1 MKRLA
6 QAPNLV
12 IATLWA
18 DILNGAGLGVTVQ
31 RAFAGSI
38 AGEIPP
44 DQALPELWLIDEAQ
58 AVAARQLLHQLQ
70 HPPERR
76 WACPGC
82 AEIIDGP
89 FETCWNCGSAA
100 PPGLPGT

>member
-1 MKRLA
+1 MMRLA
-6 QAPNLV
+6 QAPNLA

-18 DILNGAGLGVTVQ
+18 DMLSGAGFATTVQ

-44 DQALPELWLIDEAQ
+44 DQALPELWLVDASQ
-58 AVAARQLLHQLQ
+58 AGAARALLHALQ

-82 AEIIDGP
+82 NEVIDGP
-89 FETCWNCGSAA
+89 FDHCWQCGAAA
-100 PPGLPGT
+100 PDS

>member
-1 MKRLA
+1 MKRLNA
-6 QAPNLV
+6 APNLA

-18 DILNGAGLGVTVQ
+18 DVLCGAGIAVTVQ
-31 RAFAGSI
+31 RAFASSI
-38 AGEIPP
+38 AGEIPL

-58 AVAARQLLHQLQ
+58 RPAALRLLHELQ

-82 AEIIDGP
+82 GEIIEGA
-89 FETCWNCGSAA
+89 FGQCWHCGADA
-100 PPGLPGT
+100 P

>member
-1 MKRLA
+1 MRRLI
-6 QAPNLV
+6 QAPNLA

-18 DILNGAGLGVTVQ
+18 DVLRGAGLTVSVQ
-31 RAFAGSI
+31 RIYCSSI

-44 DQALPELWLIDEAQ
+44 DQALPELWLADEAQ
-58 AVAARQLLHQLQ
+58 RPQAEALLHQLQ

-82 AEIIDGP
+82 DEVIDGP
-89 FETCWNCGSAA
+89 FDACWQCGASAPTFA
-100 PPGLPGT
+100 N

>member
-1 MKRLA
+1 MMRLA

-18 DILNGAGLGVTVQ
+18 DMLSGAGFKTTVQ

-38 AGEIPP
+38 AGQIPP
-44 DQALPELWLIDEAQ
+44 DQALPELWLQDESQ
-58 AVAARQLLHQLQ
+58 SRAARALLHALQ

-76 WACPGC
+76 WACAGC
-82 AEIIDGP
+82 AEVIDGP
-89 FETCWNCGSAA
+89 FDTCWCCGAAA
-100 PPGLPGT
+100 PAAP

>member
-1 MKRLA
+1 MRRLA
-6 QAPNLV
+6 SAPNLA

-18 DILNGAGLGVTVQ
+18 DVMRGAGLSVTVQ
-31 RAFAGSI
+31 RAFASAI

-44 DQALPELWLIDEAQ
+44 DQARPELWLSDEREWPQ
-58 AVAARQLLHQLQ
+58 ARRLLHELQ

-82 AEIIDGP
+82 GEVIDGP
-89 FETCWNCGSAA
+89 FDACWQCGAAA
-100 PPGLPGT
+100 PRAALE